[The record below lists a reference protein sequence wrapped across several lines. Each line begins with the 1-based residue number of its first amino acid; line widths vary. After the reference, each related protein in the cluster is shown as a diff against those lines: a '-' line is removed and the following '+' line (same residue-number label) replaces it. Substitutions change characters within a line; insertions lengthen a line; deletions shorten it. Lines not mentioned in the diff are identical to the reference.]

1 MKYQFYLV
9 IAITLIFNANV
20 EAVEIN
26 SSTTQNTGNPSIS
39 VIGNFT
45 GERIRGDAGAG
56 SSAFLPLSETEFV
69 FGANIDPHA
78 RLDVTVTGAD
88 GGMAVEEG
96 FITSYLP
103 YDINLKSGRKFL
115 PVGRVNGVHPH
126 ALIYADR
133 PNGLVNV
140 LGAETFVGD
149 GLFVERPY
157 FIGDSAHTLTAGL
170 FSNTNDVAFNPNGE
184 PHYAG
189 LLRWTGVWD
198 SSENATLEL
207 GANIVSGKNGIAAS
221 HANSTISGAHMA
233 WKFQNLQSFAV
244 NIEAEAMRSQQQQG
258 VGVSNITTDGAYL
271 LADIGFDRHWHVFS
285 RLDYSALQGVVGAS
299 KATETALSVGVVWK
313 ISEFQNLTLQ
323 YKQMRHALDQVAD
336 VYGINA
342 GDNANALLFRWV
354 VAIGPH
360 GAHAY

>member
-1 MKYQFYLV
+1 LLGVPYEYPNTIRGELFMKYQFYLV

-184 PHYAG
+184 PH
-189 LLRWTGVWD
+189 
-198 SSENATLEL
+198 
-207 GANIVSGKNGIAAS
+207 
-221 HANSTISGAHMA
+221 
-233 WKFQNLQSFAV
+233 
-244 NIEAEAMRSQQQQG
+244 
-258 VGVSNITTDGAYL
+258 
-271 LADIGFDRHWHVFS
+271 
-285 RLDYSALQGVVGAS
+285 
-299 KATETALSVGVVWK
+299 
-313 ISEFQNLTLQ
+313 
-323 YKQMRHALDQVAD
+323 
-336 VYGINA
+336 
-342 GDNANALLFRWV
+342 
-354 VAIGPH
+354 
-360 GAHAY
+360 